1 MSTVLDVSRQSL
13 DEGFLVE
20 ASAGTGKTYSVAALV
35 TRLIATSDE
44 VCIGNI
50 LITTFTRNAAAEL
63 RDRIRRRLSDTANA
77 LARGPQP
84 DVSDDEIIE
93 FLRIGSDEEIASRIA
108 RLRRSSVE
116 FDTATIATIHSV
128 LSKILTLAGRPLS
141 PSDDEGQSTRIID
154 EVVNDELVNEAVL
167 GNEWDERRIKE
178 LVEVQLREPLSA
190 LWYEPGVV
198 GDTTILDRARDL
210 VTRCVAEVNLRN
222 RETPTFDDLMRDAHQ
237 VVTDPANDALV
248 REFQARFRLAM
259 VDESQDTDAL
269 QWELFNTLFPAG
281 GSGSLVAVGDP
292 KQSIYKFRGADVDA
306 YAAQKTTMPVV
317 TLTTNYRSDQP
328 LVDDFNT
335 LFDGFTFGPSVAYEP
350 VTASSDHQES
360 QVSGVAPFE
369 TVNFGAIN
377 DGRALA
383 RATARRVI
391 HLLNTARVNGQKIS
405 PKQLV
410 VLVRTGGNG
419 QLIER
424 ELRRWSVPAVSSGT
438 ASVMDSEMA
447 GHVRL
452 LLQAMERVS
461 DVGRARLLATTRFI
475 DASITDPRLTD
486 DDFVSGIQDLVYR
499 WATTLRQEGVA
510 GLMSAFL
517 NDAGVIA
524 RITSGTSGLR
534 HLTDISHV
542 MELLHDNSRDAGST
556 PEALLQVFDELCS
569 MDKTADLV
577 ARRVES
583 DLNAVRIMTMHVSKG
598 LQFPLVVVADTW
610 TKPKDQG
617 KPKVARI
624 DDDGISRR
632 VIDLC
637 HVLPGVDSPKV
648 KAAHL
653 AAELEESRR
662 LFYVA
667 VTRAEHH
674 VSLMLAP
681 DDPKNLP
688 SVIASPDGNAVDA
701 ALNRLPVVSVDSL
714 PKAVVFDG
722 GVAGVDATLE
732 VSTIDTWVRQ
742 TYRRT
747 SFTAIADERQGR
759 AASVVAGPGAGAD
772 ENTQSMPAFPQYA
785 PIGIPTGIPTGIHMP
800 LARVPGGVHLGKVM
814 HKVYEVLD
822 FAATDLEDSIHE
834 AVTEHVSGQTLSAHR
849 RAIEDAV
856 LLSLHTPLGPMLG
869 GRTLASFGSVDKLAE
884 MDFEMGLESLTKGI
898 MVNSFGRTLSELLS
912 PSDPLAGY
920 ARVLSDDT
928 FTIPLA
934 GLING
939 SIDALL
945 RIRTDEGPRLFI
957 TDYKTNRLDREAD
970 LRLIDAYEPSR
981 LVEAMEHHHYP
992 LQALIYGTAVHR
1004 WLKWRA
1010 PGIDPDSAV
1019 AGVAYFF
1026 VRGMVGADTPVDD
1039 LGRPFGVFTWEPPRG
1054 LWSAL
1059 SDALAGGPR

>member
-1 MSTVLDVSRQSL
+1 MSKVLDVSTQSL

-44 VCIGNI
+44 VRIGNI

-77 LARGPQP
+77 LVRGPLP
-84 DVSDDEIIE
+84 GTEDDEIVRV
-93 FLRIGSDEEIASRIA
+93 LREGSQEEIADRIA
-108 RLRRSSVE
+108 RLRRAVVE

-128 LSKILTLAGRPLS
+128 LSKILTLAGRPLA
-141 PSDDEGQSTRIID
+141 PSDDEGQSTRIIE
-154 EVVNDELVNEAVL
+154 EVVNDELVNEAIL
-167 GNEWDERRIKE
+167 GNEWDQRRIRE
-178 LVEVQLREPLSA
+178 LVEVQLREPLST
-190 LWYEPGVV
+190 LWYEPGVI
-198 GDTTILDRARDL
+198 GDTTVLENAREL
-210 VTRCVAEVNLRN
+210 VTRCVAGVNRRN
-222 RETPTFDDLMRDAHQ
+222 RETPTFDDLMRDAHH
-237 VVTDPANDALV
+237 VVTDPANSALV
-248 REFQARFRLAM
+248 SEFQERFRLAM

-281 GSGSLVAVGDP
+281 GVGSLVAVGDP

-306 YAAQKTTMPVV
+306 YAAQKAAMPVV

-335 LFDGFTFGPSVAYEP
+335 LFDGFMFGPAVAYEP
-350 VTASSDHQES
+350 VQASPDHQS
-360 QVSGVAPFE
+360 SRVSGVAPFE
-369 TVNFGAIN
+369 TVNFGAVN

-391 HLLNTARVNGQKIS
+391 HLLNTAHVDGEKIS

-410 VLVRTGGNG
+410 VLVRTGTNG

-461 DVGRARLLATTRFI
+461 DVGRARLLATTRFV
-475 DASITDPRLTD
+475 DSSITDPRLID
-486 DDFVSGIQDLVYR
+486 DDFVSGIQDQVYD
-499 WATTLRQEGVA
+499 WATILRQDGVA

-517 NDAGVIA
+517 NDASVIA
-524 RITSGTSGLR
+524 RVTAGSSGPR

-542 MELLHDNSRDAGST
+542 MELLHDHSRDTGSN

-598 LQFPLVVVADTW
+598 LQFPVVVVADTW

-624 DDDGISRR
+624 DDDGVSRR

-681 DDPKNLP
+681 DDAKNLP
-688 SVIASPDGNAVDA
+688 SVIGSPDGNAVDA
-701 ALNRLPVVSVDSL
+701 ALNRLPVVLASEL
-714 PKAVVFDG
+714 PLPAAFDA
-722 GVAGVDATLE
+722 GVAGVDATFE
-732 VSTIDTWVRQ
+732 VASVSTRVDQ

-747 SFTAIADERQGR
+747 SFTTITNEQQGR
-759 AASVVAGPGAGAD
+759 VSSLVVGPGSGAD
-772 ENTQSMPAFPQYA
+772 EETQSMLVFPQYA
-785 PIGIPTGIPTGIHMP
+785 SAGVPAGVHMP

-822 FAATDLEDSIHE
+822 FAAPDLEDRIRE
-834 AVTEHVSGQTLSAHR
+834 AVAEHVIGQTLAGHR
-849 RAIEDAV
+849 RAIEEAV
-856 LLSLHTPLGPMLG
+856 ALSLRTPLGPMLG
-869 GRTLASFGSVDKLAE
+869 GRALDSFGSADKLAE
-884 MDFEMGLESLTKGI
+884 MDFEMGLESLTKGVK
-898 MVNSFGRTLSELLS
+898 VNSFGRALADLLPS
-912 PSDPLAGY
+912 SDPLAAY
-920 ARVLSDDT
+920 ARVLAGDS
-928 FTIPLA
+928 FKIPLA

-945 RIRTDEGPRLFI
+945 RIHTDDGPRLFI
-957 TDYKTNRLDREAD
+957 TDYKTNRLDRED
-970 LRLIDAYEPSR
+970 DRRLIDAYEPSR
-981 LVEAMEHHHYP
+981 LMEAMEHHHYP

-1010 PGIDPDSAV
+1010 PGVDPDSAV

-1026 VRGMVGADTPVDD
+1026 IRGMVGGDTPVDAQ
-1039 LGRPFGVFTWEPPRG
+1039 GRSFGVFTWEPPRG

-1059 SDALAGGPR
+1059 SDALAGGSR